1 MQGFVKVVD
10 VEDEPPFRRTET
22 AKIAD
27 MAIAA
32 RLNTNSGLR
41 RRGKIR
47 RHQGSRAAK
56 ERERRLPHQAVSDW
70 QELGQ
75 SSSVRI
81 LQQFNWVGTIS
92 STNPLGMG
100 SSRHAFAQCFS
111 RGHPFLDRRTEK
123 LRVLAHNVFDLGS
136 SYLHVFQFI
145 ALRMMSLAV

>member
-1 MQGFVKVVD
+1 MAKGLVSSSEITVEADTDRVWLALTDPEQIKVYLYG
-10 VEDEPPFRRTET
+10 TE
-22 AKIAD
+22 
-27 MAIAA
+27 
-32 RLNTNSGLR
+32 
-41 RRGKIR
+41 
-47 RHQGSRAAK
+47 
-56 ERERRLPHQAVSDW
+56 AVSDW

-111 RGHPFLDRRTEK
+111 RGHPFLGRRTEK